1 MGIIKGK
8 ERGYNVLAQK
18 KIVLAQGP
26 IHFVSTISHAC
37 NLEASLLNN
46 RVTVTLLY
54 FSASFLHADWPKC
67 LLGFFKIL
75 WKNLNKL
82 FGPPSLH
89 ALAMGPVLHGGLQM
103 QSLLGVS
110 IGKGSTSP

>member
-1 MGIIKGK
+1 MYWLK
-8 ERGYNVLAQK
+8 K
-18 KIVLAQGP
+18 KIVLAQGL

-37 NLEASLLNN
+37 NLEASLLNS

-67 LLGFFKIL
+67 LLGFFKML

-89 ALAMGPVLHGGLQM
+89 ALAMGPVLHGGLQT

-110 IGKGSTSP
+110 IGKGSTSPK